1 MKSKFFIL
9 LAAAALLFTAC
20 NKEPKV
26 IEAGNN
32 ELVYHDV
39 VYKLDG
45 GVCYG
50 DMGDLEDAYMIDG
63 PQIGENGESLFSFI
77 ADARI
82 STVNHTYNIPDGL
95 PGEGKLGFFVSA
107 EETSPVPGLS
117 TMDGDF
123 KSGTVSITYDDEAFI
138 FAVSATLQDDTHFSV
153 KIYQEKSS
161 LVNCW

>member
-1 MKSKFFIL
+1 MKKL
-9 LAAAALLFTAC
+9 LFAFAAVTMLFTAC
-20 NKEPKV
+20 GKENKV

-50 DMGDLEDAYMIDG
+50 AMGDLEDAYMIDG
-63 PQIGENGESLFSFI
+63 DQIVENGESLFRFS

-95 PGEGKLGFFVSA
+95 PGEGKLGFFVVPLDDK
-107 EETSPVPGLS
+107 SPVPELS
-117 TMDGDF
+117 TMEQSF

-138 FAVSATLQDDTHFSV
+138 FAVNATLQDNTNFSV
-153 KIYQEKSS
+153 KIYQEKST

>member
-1 MKSKFFIL
+1 MKM
-9 LAAAALLFTAC
+9 LLFAITAVVLLFSAC
-20 NKEPKV
+20 GKEKETV
-26 IEAGNN
+26 KAGNN

-63 PQIGENGESLFSFI
+63 AQISDNSLFSFI

-95 PGEGKLGFFVSA
+95 PDEGKLYFFVAA
-107 EETSPVPGLS
+107 EENSLVPALS
-117 TMDGDF
+117 LDEGDF
-123 KSGTVSITYDDEAFI
+123 KSGTVSITLDETAFI
-138 FAVSATLQDDTHFSV
+138 YEVDAVLQDGTNFSV
-153 KIYQEKSS
+153 KIYKEKSS
-161 LVNCW
+161 IENCW